1 MNLFLVGHSSG
12 CIYLY
17 DVTNQTQPTVAPI
30 YTKLYQDES
39 FSILLNQHAPNSP
52 NVNIIASKIGEK
64 SDKPRQTNEPGAKSS
79 QSTSRKLVLS
89 SQNQQP
95 TTVAKNPLLKWS
107 IGAAENSPGEG
118 LSQFSNVNNAGIN
131 GVNEFAFSPCG
142 SYLAIVSQ
150 DGYLRVF
157 AFSYQ
162 NNQQLQIQML
172 CSMKSYFGGL
182 LCCCWSSDGRY
193 IATGGEDDFITVFS
207 FVEMRVACRGRGHNS
222 WINCCTFDAWTCST
236 KNANVNKKLN
246 VKNRKK
252 KSKLNN
258 QDENLKVILGI

>member
-1 MNLFLVGHSSG
+1 MNLFLVGHASG

-39 FSILLNQHAPNSP
+39 FAIQLNQHAPASS
-52 NVNIIASKIGEK
+52 NVNIIASKIGDK
-64 SDKPRQTNEPGAKSS
+64 STTTNEPRSAS
-79 QSTSRKLVLS
+79 QSSSSRKLVMS

-95 TTVAKNPLLKWS
+95 TAVAKNPLLKWS
-107 IGAAENSPGEG
+107 IGAAENSTGDG

-131 GVNEFAFSPCG
+131 GVNEFVFSPCG

-157 AFSYQ
+157 AFTYQ
-162 NNQQLQIQML
+162 NNQQLQIQLL

-236 KNANVNKKLN
+236 TNSNVNKKINNL
-246 VKNRKK
+246 KNRKK
-252 KSKLNN
+252 KNKLDN
-258 QDENLKVILGI
+258 QVENLKVI